1 MGVAEWWSGG
11 VAEWRNWRVVCGC
24 SGHRVNPSL
33 SFAVLQELP
42 VGAATRLAAQIG
54 YVLQVALPA
63 LPETVGCVGWRGTG
77 FV

>member
-1 MGVAEWWSGG
+1 VDGCGGVVEWWSGG
-11 VAEWRNWRVVCGC
+11 IGGVLCGC